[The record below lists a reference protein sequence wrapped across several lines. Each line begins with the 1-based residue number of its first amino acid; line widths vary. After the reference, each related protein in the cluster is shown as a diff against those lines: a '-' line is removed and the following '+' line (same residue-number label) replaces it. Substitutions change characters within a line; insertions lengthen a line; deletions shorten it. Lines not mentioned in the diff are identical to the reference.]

1 MTSYAFCSKTN
12 TFVTKFTHNTIS
24 ILKKIKLLP
33 FFLLL
38 GMQSLWAQSIL
49 KKKDRTNKNPLIIEL
64 EVENGGILATK
75 DLKNTTFESAYYN
88 GMNLKIGWKIQKSN
102 DQYFALYNNPIYGI
116 GFYSSTFE
124 TDVIGS
130 PYAVYGFVQTP
141 FGNLLNKR
149 WAFDYRIGLGISGNF
164 NPYDENENPLN
175 IVIGAKN
182 NVYIDFGIRTQYK
195 INPNWRAGLGLA
207 FHHFS
212 NGALHLP
219 NKGVNLVPVTASIT
233 YQPNGNT
240 ELPDKKKIQ
249 PVSDK
254 IHYSINYGI
263 GWKQIERDK
272 DQRFFK
278 STLSAYAS
286 KHISHKWRMGG
297 GIDLF
302 YSASGNNDEIAGDK
316 SRKLGSKYSGGPSF
330 YLVHVLNRNLLLNG
344 NVGYYIHNQEFNGEV
359 KRIFLR
365 AGARYY
371 VYKDFNAGVSIK
383 AHQGKADF
391 IEWTVGYTFNRR

>member
-1 MTSYAFCSKTN
+1 M
-12 TFVTKFTHNTIS
+12 HITIS
-24 ILKKIKLLP
+24 LLKNIKLLP
-33 FFLLL
+33 IFLVLSVTKL
-38 GMQSLWAQSIL
+38 YSQSDIDG
-49 KKKDRTNKNPLIIEL
+49 KKAAVKNPLIIEL

-75 DLKNTTFESAYYN
+75 DIKNTTFESAYYN
-88 GMNLKIGWKIQKSN
+88 GLNLKIGWKIQNSK
-102 DQYFALYNNPIYGI
+102 DQYFTLYNNPIYGI

-130 PYAVYGFVQTP
+130 PYAIYGFVQSP
-141 FGNLLNKR
+141 FGNLLHKR

-164 NPYDENENPLN
+164 NPYDEDENPLN

-182 NVYIDFGIRTQYK
+182 NVYIDLGIRTQYK

-212 NGALHLP
+212 NGALRLP
-219 NKGVNLVPVTASIT
+219 NKGVNLVPITASIT
-233 YQPNGNT
+233 YQPDGT
-240 ELPDKKKIQ
+240 SLLPNKNIIR
-249 PVSDK
+249 PYSDK
-254 IHYSINYGI
+254 VHYSINYGV

-272 DQRFFK
+272 DHRFFK

-286 KHISHKWRMGG
+286 KHVSHKWRMGG

-302 YSASGNNDEIAGDK
+302 YSASGNNDEIAGTK
-316 SRKLGSKYSGGPSF
+316 SKKIGAKYSGGPSF

-371 VYKDFNAGVSIK
+371 VYKDINAGVSIK

-391 IEWTVGYTFNRR
+391 IEWTIGYTFNRD